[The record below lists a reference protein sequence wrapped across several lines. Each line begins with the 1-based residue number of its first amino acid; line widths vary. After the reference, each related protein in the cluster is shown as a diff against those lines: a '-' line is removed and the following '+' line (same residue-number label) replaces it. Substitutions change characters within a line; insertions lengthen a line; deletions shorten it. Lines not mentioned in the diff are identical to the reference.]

1 MTIEYFVTS
10 QKVREDIGAMRLYL
24 NFLRC
29 YIIFVYFVPFCGY
42 INLQSPNENLQ
53 SKLLS
58 YDFQE
63 TFPVGP

>member
-42 INLQSPNENLQ
+42 INIDGFAKRQNLQ
-53 SKLLS
+53 DSPIQYSDDKCK
-58 YDFQE
+58 
-63 TFPVGP
+63 

>member
-29 YIIFVYFVPFCGY
+29 YIIFVCFEPFCGQ
-42 INLQSPNENLQ
+42 INIDELV
-53 SKLLS
+53 KS
-58 YDFQE
+58 YEVRDLF
-63 TFPVGP
+63 